1 MGDRCMELGQ
11 CPPRDR
17 LRHPSLD
24 ESKNN
29 REKENSGGNK
39 IRTIRYKRESI
50 RLDHTPAA
58 IGCAKPRSLSLR
70 VKLLRNSFIIRPSSP
85 SKAHAFIKP
94 SKTHIS
100 HRDNRISIV
109 EAR

>member
-1 MGDRCMELGQ
+1 MGDRRMEPRQ

-17 LRHPSLD
+17 LRHSSLD

-29 REKENSGGNK
+29 REKENSRGDK

-50 RLDHTPAA
+50 RLDHTAA
-58 IGCAKPRSLSLR
+58 VISRAKPRSLSIR

-94 SKTHIS
+94 SKTHLS
-100 HRDNRISIV
+100 HRDNRISII